1 MKSYSKRM
9 KWERILSYIMLLIVT
24 TMLFSCGD
32 ANYISPVELG
42 QKQNKIIMEALK
54 AKDKEKLKK
63 VLAKAMQNQ
72 ENIDEEIDK
81 LINFIDG
88 NIVSYDDIGIAS
100 AGRGSSDEQGLIYRV
115 YDGET
120 QNIITDTGKK
130 YKLHYATYYVNRNHQ
145 DYVGVIQIKLCD
157 TEIYTEENDYPQ
169 NGMCGIYLKEDDDE
183 E

>member
-72 ENIDEEIDK
+72 ENIDEEIDN
-81 LINFIDG
+81 LMNFIDR
-88 NIVSYDDIGIAS
+88 NIISYDIGGVS
-100 AGRGSSDEQGLIYRV
+100 SPSGKSDEKGWIYRV

-120 QNIITDTGKK
+120 ENIVTDTGKK
-130 YKLHYATYYVNRNHQ
+130 YELEYFMYYVNRNHK
-145 DYVGVIQIKLCD
+145 DYEGVFQVWLEN
-157 TEIYTEENDYPQ
+157 TEIYTEENDYPS
-169 NGMCGIYLKEDDDE
+169 NGVYGICLNKEGDE